1 MDCESDVSTL
11 KGMEDNPMGSQ
22 LHPEVPYSSSMAE
35 NSNAQTVSSKIN
47 DISRKQE
54 IQILKQMAQ
63 GSAHD
68 SAAENSGPWGSSK
81 EERPTSKGQSL
92 DNCNWS
98 GEGAK
103 P

>member
-1 MDCESDVSTL
+1 MISIWICESDVSTL
-11 KGMEDNPMGSQ
+11 KAMEDNPMA
-22 LHPEVPYSSSMAE
+22 VPYSSSMAE
-35 NSNAQTVSSKIN
+35 NFNAQPVSSKIN
-47 DISRKQE
+47 DISTEQE

-92 DNCNWS
+92 DNYNWS